1 MSSQCILSATF
12 VQKCKTSVEL
22 SRIDRIVAV
31 WQAYFNEN
39 RKIREDTMNT
49 VTKVFDPVAFK
60 DTTRKQWDVAAEAW
74 NRWSPLLNRWLGPA
88 TDVMFDMTGITRG
101 SRVLDVAA
109 GAGEQT
115 MAAARRVGPSGYVL
129 ATDLSPGI
137 LAFTKAN
144 ADLSGF
150 AHVKTQVQDGEALDQ
165 IDEAPFDAVISRVGM
180 IYFPDQN
187 KALTGMRNKLRD
199 GGRVG
204 AITYAGADLNG
215 FFSVPVGIIR
225 RRAKL
230 PAPLPGQPGPF
241 SLGDPDVL
249 EQRLKEAGF
258 KNIEIVRVDAPV
270 RLDTA
275 LECLQFEQESFGA
288 LHQMLGGLSEQAQDE
303 AWAEIEEALG
313 AFEHNNKFEGPCQ
326 MLVAAATK

>member
-1 MSSQCILSATF
+1 MN
-12 VQKCKTSVEL
+12 
-22 SRIDRIVAV
+22 VA
-31 WQAYFNEN
+31 Q
-39 RKIREDTMNT
+39 
-49 VTKVFDPVAFK
+49 KVFDPVAFK
-60 DTTRKQWDVAAEAW
+60 NTTRSQWDGAAEAW
-74 NRWSPLLNRWLGPA
+74 NRWSPLLARWLGPS
-88 TDVMFDMTGITRG
+88 TEMMFDMTNMKTG

-115 MAAARRVGPSGYVL
+115 LAAARRVGPAGHVL

-137 LAFTKAN
+137 LGYTASN
-144 ADLSGF
+144 AKLAGLDQVETL
-150 AHVKTQVQDGEALDQ
+150 VKDGEALDD
-165 IDEAPFDAVISRVGM
+165 IDAEPFDVVMSRVGL

-187 KALTGMRNKLRD
+187 KALTGMRNQLRP

-204 AITYAGADLNG
+204 AITYAAADLNG

-225 RRAKL
+225 RRAAL

-249 EQRLKEAGF
+249 AKTLTDAGF
-258 KNIEIVRVDAPV
+258 KDVQIERVNAPV

-288 LHQMLGGLSEQAQDE
+288 LHQMLGGLSEPEQDD
-303 AWAEIEEALG
+303 AWGEIETALG
-313 AFEHNNKFEGPCQ
+313 AFEKGGKFEGPCQ
-326 MLVAAATK
+326 MLVASATK